1 MLCLSDTQKPSI
13 GMKIPY
19 GISNFATII
28 KESYCYIDKTAFI
41 RTLEEQGRHNVLLRP
56 RRFGKSLFLSMLWY
70 YYDSNAMAE
79 FATLFGQLAIGQ
91 NPTSN
96 HNQYQVLKFDF
107 SGIQTDSAQRTYAGF
122 NDSVGAGIVSLLNRY
137 HYPSEIAH
145 SLLALDSPDARL
157 KYFLNEVEKQQQ
169 KIYLL
174 IDEYDHFANALM
186 ADDLKH
192 FISIMGK
199 GGFVRTFYEVIKTGT
214 QQGIIDRL
222 FITGV
227 TPIMLDSLTSGFNM
241 VKNLSLNAIFNEA
254 IGFTRKETEYL
265 LQPLVHQCQLSL
277 DAIMLAV
284 THWYNGYRFTE
295 NVHASQQYN
304 ADMVLYF
311 IDNFDTQNCTF
322 PYHMLDENIA
332 SDYGKILAMFKI
344 GDRDENYAVLD
355 ELINEGFVIA
365 KQRRKFD
372 FDKGFNRDDF
382 ISLLYY
388 MGFVALAGNELTL
401 QHFIIPNYVIKVLY
415 FEYFKVEIE
424 RRNQIAIS
432 IRTIEKAV
440 IALALHND
448 IEPLRLEAERVLQ
461 ALSNRDFLRFD
472 EKHIKMLL
480 VTLLH
485 QSEAYFIQS
494 EPEIN
499 QKYPDILLLER
510 SPYAIKH
517 EHLIELKY
525 CKKAERQKQPL
536 LWRNKLQEGIEQVQ
550 GYLTLPD
557 LKGRPKLSAWVML
570 TDGESII
577 VEKVEK

>member
-1 MLCLSDTQKPSI
+1 MVHETSSI

-28 KESYCYIDKTAFI
+28 KEQYCYIDKTAFI

-70 YYDSNAMAE
+70 YYDINATAD
-79 FATLFGQLAIGQ
+79 FATLFGHLAIGQ
-91 NPTSN
+91 NSTPN
-96 HNQYQVLKFDF
+96 HNQYQILKFDF
-107 SGIQTDSAQRTYAGF
+107 SGIQTDSTQHTYAGF
-122 NDSVGAGIVSLLNRY
+122 HDSVGAGIVSFLNRY
-137 HYPSEIAH
+137 HYPAEIAQ
-145 SLLALDSPDARL
+145 ALMAFDSPDARL

-169 KIYLL
+169 KVYLL

-192 FISIMGK
+192 FLAIMGK
-199 GGFVRTFYEVIKTGT
+199 GGFVRTFYEVIKIGT

-241 VKNLSLNAIFNEA
+241 IKNLSLNPLFNES
-254 IGFTRKETEYL
+254 IGFTRRETESL
-265 LQPLVHQCQLSL
+265 LQPLAHQCQFPL
-277 DAIMLAV
+277 DEIMLAV
-284 THWYNGYRFTE
+284 TQWYNGYRFSE
-295 NVHASQQYN
+295 DVRYNQQYN

-311 IDNFDTQNCTF
+311 MDNFDMQDCTF
-322 PYHMLDENIA
+322 PQHMLDENIA

-372 FDKGFNRDDF
+372 FEKGFNRDDF

-388 MGFVALAGNELTL
+388 MGFVALADNELTL
-401 QHFIIPNYVIKVLY
+401 QRFVIPNYVIKILY

-432 IRTIEKAV
+432 IRTIETAV

-448 IEPLRLEAERVLQ
+448 IDPLRLEAERVLQ

-485 QSEAYFIQS
+485 QSAAYFIQS

-510 SPYAIKH
+510 SPYAIKY

-525 CKKAERQKQPL
+525 CKKVERQKQSSI
-536 LWRNKLQEGIEQVQ
+536 WRDKLQEGIEQVR
-550 GYLTLPD
+550 GYLQLPD
-557 LKGRPKLSAWVML
+557 LKERAKLSAWVML
-570 TDGESII
+570 TDGETII
-577 VEKVEK
+577 IERVEK